1 MFYLVIVNKMN
12 YVGLKQGSICLHW
25 ILTENNFTLKV
36 QGKKVCKDLQSVFS
50 PLKWI
55 TKEVGERGGI
65 NYSSNETSFIKTIF
79 SRFKNT
85 EILEKDILFGISWP
99 L

>member
-1 MFYLVIVNKMN
+1 MFALDFDW
-12 YVGLKQGSICLHW
+12 KQFHIKSS
-25 ILTENNFTLKV
+25 
-36 QGKKVCKDLQSVFS
+36 GKKVCKDLQSVFS

-55 TKEVGERGGI
+55 TKVVGERGGI

-79 SRFKNT
+79 SRFKKT
-85 EILEKDILFGISWP
+85 EILEKDIIFGISWP